1 LGAAIDEGKMKPE
14 EYDKLTIFERA
25 VLEEFQR
32 VRKVLEE
39 MKELLEGI

>member
-1 LGAAIDEGKMKPE
+1 MV
-14 EYDKLTIFERA
+14 KLTIFERA